1 MIKRLTLEFKKW
13 LLLSAFADGLQ
24 DRARLTFAACLGLPH
39 NICDAKLREG
49 RKIGKA
55 KMKDWLI
62 EGNTNSK
69 HPTQEVP
76 TLFVGD
82 RYLLRKHVNQ
92 GSAHVRTMIIQ
103 SPVCGAQESE
113 QGNSLAM

>member
-1 MIKRLTLEFKKW
+1 MIKRLNQEFKKW
-13 LLLSAFADGLQ
+13 HVLSAFADGLQ
-24 DRARLTFAACLGLPH
+24 DRARLTFAACWCLPH
-39 NICDAKLREG
+39 NICDAKLLEG
-49 RKIGKA
+49 LKIGKA
-55 KMKDWLI
+55 KLDDWLI
-62 EGNTNSK
+62 EGNTNSE
-69 HPTQEVP
+69 HPTQEVT

-82 RYLLRKHVNQ
+82 RDLLRKHVNQ

>member
-1 MIKRLTLEFKKW
+1 M
-13 LLLSAFADGLQ
+13 LSSFADGLH
-24 DRARLTFAACLGLPH
+24 DRARLTFAACRGLPH
-39 NICDAKLREG
+39 NICDAKLHEG

-62 EGNTNSK
+62 EGNISYE

-82 RYLLRKHVNQ
+82 RDLLRKHVNQ